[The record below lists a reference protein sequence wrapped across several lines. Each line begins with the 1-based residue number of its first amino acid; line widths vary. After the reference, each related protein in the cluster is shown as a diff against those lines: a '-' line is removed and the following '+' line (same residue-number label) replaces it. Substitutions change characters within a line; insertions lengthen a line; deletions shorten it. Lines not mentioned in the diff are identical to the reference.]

1 MLPFK
6 FGKIVEKKFFVNRQ
20 FEIDFIKQSVLSQIN
35 ITLISPRRWGKSSLV
50 HIATKELSEE
60 NRDLKVCHIDLFN
73 VRTEEEFYQ
82 TFASVVI
89 KSSTTKWEEQVKYVK
104 LFFKK
109 LIPKLSFGVDDSTN
123 ISLSFNW
130 DEVKK
135 DPSEILNLPE
145 LISKKKKIQFVI
157 CLDEFQNISH
167 FENPLAFQK
176 KLRANWQHHQKTTYI
191 IYGSKQHMMTQI
203 FENKSMPFY
212 KFGEVI
218 FLLKISNDH
227 WKKYILR
234 RFRATKKKIS
244 PQLASQLAHIV
255 DNHSYFVQQFANTVW
270 LNTIDTCNEEIIE
283 ESLNQLLTQHEILF
297 IKELDYLSN
306 TQVNFLLALCNDEP
320 QLSGKKTI
328 AKYKLGTSGNVSK
341 IKKAL
346 IDKEIIDQQ
355 GKKVIFQDPLFKL
368 WLKRR
373 YITKNK
379 L

>member
-50 HIATKELSEE
+50 HIATKEISK
-60 NRDLKVCHIDLFN
+60 NNKDLKVCYIDLFN

-167 FENPLAFQK
+167 FEYPLAFQK

-212 KFGEVI
+212 KFGEVM
-218 FLLKISNDH
+218 FLSKISNDH

-234 RFRATKKKIS
+234 RFRSTKKKIS

-255 DNHSYFVQQFANTVW
+255 DNHSYFVQQFANMVW

-283 ESLNQLLTQHEILF
+283 ESLCQLLTQHEILF
-297 IKELDYLSN
+297 VKELDYLSN

-355 GKKVIFQDPLFKL
+355 GKKISFQDPLFKL

-373 YITKNK
+373 YITNN
-379 L
+379 